1 MSNLEL
7 ARWYSGLLGALLVV
21 IGLAGF
27 VDNPIIGRPSNEP
40 VFYSGAVLNAVHVAS
55 GALAL
60 FIAFGLLGTGLIRGL
75 IGFGLAYA
83 LLLALTVASPRLLGL
98 LDVPVN
104 LACNVLHAG
113 VAVVSI
119 AVGWL
124 ARGGERR
131 ELGAG

>member
-1 MSNLEL
+1 MTNLEL
-7 ARWYSGLLGALLVV
+7 ARWYSGLLGTLLVV

-27 VDNPIIGRPSNEP
+27 VDNPIIGRPSSEP
-40 VFYSGAVLNAVHVAS
+40 VFHSGVALNVVHVAS
-55 GALAL
+55 GAVAL

-83 LLLALTVASPRLLGL
+83 LLLVLTVASPRLVGL
-98 LDVPVN
+98 LDEPVN

>member
-1 MSNLEL
+1 MTNLEL
-7 ARWYSGLLGALLVV
+7 ARWYSALLGTLLVA

-27 VDNPIIGRPSNEP
+27 IENPIVGRPSNDP
-40 VFYSGAVLNAVHVAS
+40 VFYAGAALNVIHVAS

-60 FIAFGLLGTGLIRGL
+60 FVAFGVLGPGLIRGL

-83 LLLALTVASPRLLGL
+83 LLVVLTVASPRLLGL

-104 LACNVLHAG
+104 LGCNVLHAG
-113 VAVVSI
+113 VSVMSI